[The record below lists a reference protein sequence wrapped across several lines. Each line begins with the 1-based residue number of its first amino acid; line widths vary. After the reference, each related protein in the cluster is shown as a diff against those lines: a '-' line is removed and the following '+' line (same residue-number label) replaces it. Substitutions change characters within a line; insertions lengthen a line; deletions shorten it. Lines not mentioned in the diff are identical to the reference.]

1 VNRQRAENEAVVF
14 AAIEKDKS
22 LFAVQGPHLERAKQ
36 LIHDGDDAQVEAI
49 ALALISDPE
58 NFRGAMIKDL
68 FNEDNLDI
76 VSTIATV
83 YSPDIHPGRSR
94 HYRAQSIKTAY
105 IQYIA
110 SDESRFPDLSRHKDI
125 RDYEIWTIS
134 NEDEP
139 VRNRAK
145 RFVAMFCAIEALSP
159 RAENDVRWRLTEIM
173 LDDTRSDHDPII
185 EFLRQNNRGSVTLE
199 QLEFVISGGP
209 ASMSG
214 GAL

>member
-1 VNRQRAENEAVVF
+1 VNQQRTENEAVIL
-14 AAIEKDKS
+14 AAIEKDKGV
-22 LFAVQGPHLERAKQ
+22 FALKGPHLEKAQQ
-36 LIHDGDDAQVEAI
+36 LIHEGDDAQIEAI

-58 NFRGAMIKDL
+58 NFRGAMLKDL
-68 FNEDNLDI
+68 FNEDDLDI

-105 IQYIA
+105 VQYVA

-125 RDYEIWTIS
+125 RDYAIWTICKES
-134 NEDEP
+134 EP

-145 RFVAMFCAIEALSP
+145 RFVSMFCAIEAFSP

-173 LDDTRSDHDPII
+173 LDDRRTDHDRII
-185 EFLRQNNRGSVTLE
+185 GFLRQNNQGNVTRE
-199 QLEFVISGGP
+199 QLEFVVSGGP
-209 ASMSG
+209 AAMSV